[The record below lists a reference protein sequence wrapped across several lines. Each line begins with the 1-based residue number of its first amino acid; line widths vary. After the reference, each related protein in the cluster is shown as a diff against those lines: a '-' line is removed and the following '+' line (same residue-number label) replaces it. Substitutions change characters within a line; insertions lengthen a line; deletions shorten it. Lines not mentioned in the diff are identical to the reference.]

1 MDLSSPLG
9 IALRSP
15 LGAHAAEGVT
25 PSALRLALQMF
36 GDSVPKEAR
45 GFVRWGTPGSAGAA
59 AGRVHEWWPPSATAA
74 ASGWTPVAM
83 HRGAPPHGRAT
94 PPFLRD
100 RLTAD
105 DALDADEN
113 SALAHWGDVSSAS
126 TQARALPCLPWLVRA
141 GSRLLT
147 RCAVAP
153 HAAGVPQLR
162 RRLRV

>member
-9 IALRSP
+9 MALRSP

-36 GDSVPKEAR
+36 GDSMPKEAR
-45 GFVRWGTPGSAGAA
+45 GFVRWGTPGSAGGGGAA
-59 AGRVHEWWPPSATAA
+59 SGRVHEWWPPSATAA

-113 SALAHWGDVSSAS
+113 SALARWGGVSSAS
-126 TQARALPCLPWLVRA
+126 TQARALPCLPCPGRCEPGA
-141 GSRLLT
+141 GF
-147 RCAVAP
+147 
-153 HAAGVPQLR
+153 
-162 RRLRV
+162 